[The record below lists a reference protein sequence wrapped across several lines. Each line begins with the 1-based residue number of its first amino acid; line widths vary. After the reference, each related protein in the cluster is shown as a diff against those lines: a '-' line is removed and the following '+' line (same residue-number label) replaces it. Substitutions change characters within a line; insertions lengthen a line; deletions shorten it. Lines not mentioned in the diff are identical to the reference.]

1 MPPPLDGLAA
11 IIRLPE
17 SALVRRVDSGE
28 GSDSSIQFVLYDLL
42 RREQA
47 LDTEARPERS
57 SEAGRILD
65 LTQLAYGSL
74 SD

>member
-1 MPPPLDGLAA
+1 MPPPLDAIAA
-11 IIRLPE
+11 ITRLPD
-17 SALVRRVDSGE
+17 SALSRQIDSGE
-28 GSDSSIQFVLYDLL
+28 GSEASIQLVLYDLL

-47 LDTEARPERS
+47 LDTEAQPERG